1 MRLILVIAL
10 SLMALPSWA
19 NQLKSVRIWP
29 SPDNTRVV
37 LDMSS
42 APNFNY
48 FTLTGPDRLVIDLKG
63 ASNAANLARIENN
76 SELVRKIRQST
87 PLEKGGLRLVMD
99 LSSAIKPVVFPLA
112 PAGPYGHRLVIDLP
126 YEEKRSAAAVQSTP
140 VGGKGKGVVI
150 AIDPGHGGEDPGSI
164 GPRRTYEKRVT
175 LAVSQKLAALIDR
188 EPGMRAVLTRRG
200 DYFVDLNKRSEIAR
214 KAKADLLVSVHA
226 DSFHNATPR
235 GASVWVLSTNRAN
248 REMGSWLEKQ
258 EKQGELLGGVGKVL
272 AESDPNPYL
281 AQTFLDL
288 SMDKSRAEGYDVSR
302 QILRSM
308 GKVARLHKKAPE
320 HASLAVLK
328 APDIPSV
335 LVETGFI
342 SNHAEEKL
350 LATASYQD
358 QLARAIFEGIRNYYR
373 AHPTKG
379 AMLTGKGQ
387 ASRPA
392 ATTRSAPVAQQPVSQ
407 PRQVQLQPVVSNKM
421 PATARDGGATGT
433 GAGVIKPY
441 SAAAQETGAPVS
453 SVGDYDKSRMLRHVV
468 QRGESLSRL
477 AEKHGV
483 SQSTLVEINQLRSR
497 DIQIGQTIYIPQ
509 QGQSRSAAPV
519 RSDDKS
525 QMIRHV
531 VKRGESLSRLAE
543 KHGVSQS
550 TLVEINQLRSRDIQ
564 IGQTIYIPQQGQSR
578 SAAPVRSDDKSQMIR
593 HVVKRGESLSRLAE
607 KHGVS
612 QARLVEINKLKSRD
626 IQVGQVLYIPQN

>member
-1 MRLILVIAL
+1 
-10 SLMALPSWA
+10 MALPSWA

-42 APNFNY
+42 APNYNY

-126 YEEKRSAAAVQSTP
+126 YEEKRSAAAVQATP
-140 VGGKGKGVVI
+140 VGGKGKGKGVVI

-188 EPGMRAVLTRRG
+188 EPGMRAVMTRRG

-214 KAKADLLVSVHA
+214 KAKADLLVSIHA
-226 DSFHNATPR
+226 DSFHNSTPR

-350 LATASYQD
+350 LATTSYQD

-387 ASRPA
+387 VSQPA
-392 ATTRSAPVAQQPVSQ
+392 ATRPAPVARQPVSQ
-407 PRQVQLQPVVSNKM
+407 PRQTQSQPVVTNKM
-421 PATARDGGATGT
+421 PATARDGGAGS
-433 GAGVIKPY
+433 GSGVGVIKPY

-468 QRGESLSRL
+468 
-477 AEKHGV
+477 
-483 SQSTLVEINQLRSR
+483 
-497 DIQIGQTIYIPQ
+497 
-509 QGQSRSAAPV
+509 
-519 RSDDKS
+519 
-525 QMIRHV
+525 
-531 VKRGESLSRLAE
+531 KRGESLSRLAE

-550 TLVEINQLRSRDIQ
+550 TLVESNQLRSRDIQ

-612 QARLVEINKLKSRD
+612 QARLVEINKLKSRN

>member
-1 MRLILVIAL
+1 MRLILVIAF

-87 PLEKGGLRLVMD
+87 PLDKGGLRLVMD

-226 DSFHNATPR
+226 DSFHNSTPR

-308 GKVARLHKKAPE
+308 GKVARLHKRAPE

-407 PRQVQLQPVVSNKM
+407 PRQVQSQPVVSNKM
-421 PATARDGGATGT
+421 PATARDGGAASGS

-525 QMIRHV
+525 QMIR
-531 VKRGESLSRLAE
+531 
-543 KHGVSQS
+543 
-550 TLVEINQLRSRDIQ
+550 
-564 IGQTIYIPQQGQSR
+564 Y
-578 SAAPVRSDDKSQMIR
+578 
-593 HVVKRGESLSRLAE
+593 VVKRGESLSRLAE

>member
-1 MRLILVIAL
+1 
-10 SLMALPSWA
+10 MALPSWA
-19 NQLKSVRIWP
+19 NQLKSVRVWP

-42 APNFNY
+42 APNYNY

-63 ASNAANLARIENN
+63 ANNVANLASIGNN
-76 SELVRKIRQST
+76 SELVRKIRESS
-87 PLEKGGLRLVMD
+87 PLEKGGLRLVLD
-99 LSSAIKPVVFPLA
+99 LSSTIKPVVFPLA

-126 YEEKRSAAAVQSTP
+126 YEEKRSAAAVQATP

-226 DSFHNATPR
+226 DSFHNSTPR

-350 LATASYQD
+350 LATPAYQD
-358 QLARAIFEGIRNYYR
+358 KLARAIFEGIRNYYR

-379 AMLTGKGQ
+379 ALLTGKGQ

-392 ATTRSAPVAQQPVSQ
+392 ATTRPAPVAQQSVSQ
-407 PRQVQLQPVVSNKM
+407 PRQVQSQPVVTNKM
-421 PATARDGGATGT
+421 PATARDGGAATSS

-441 SAAAQETGAPVS
+441 SAAVQETGAPVS
-453 SVGDYDKSRMLRHVV
+453 NVGDYDKSRMLRHVV
-468 QRGESLSRL
+468 KRGESLSRL
-477 AEKHGV
+477 AERHGV

-543 KHGVSQS
+543 K
-550 TLVEINQLRSRDIQ
+550 N
-564 IGQTIYIPQQGQSR
+564 
-578 SAAPVRSDDKSQMIR
+578 
-593 HVVKRGESLSRLAE
+593 
-607 KHGVS
+607 GVS

>member
-1 MRLILVIAL
+1 
-10 SLMALPSWA
+10 MALPSWA

-42 APNFNY
+42 APNYNY

-126 YEEKRSAAAVQSTP
+126 YEEKRSAAAVQATP

-214 KAKADLLVSVHA
+214 KAKADLLVSIHA
-226 DSFHNATPR
+226 DSFHNSTPR

-387 ASRPA
+387 VSQPV
-392 ATTRSAPVAQQPVSQ
+392 ATTRPAPVARQPVSQ
-407 PRQVQLQPVVSNKM
+407 PRQTQSQPVVTNKM
-421 PATARDGGATGT
+421 PATARDSGT
-433 GAGVIKPY
+433 VSGSGAGVIKPY
-441 SAAAQETGAPVS
+441 SAATQESGAPVS
-453 SVGDYDKSRMLRHVV
+453 SVGDYDKSRML
-468 QRGESLSRL
+468 
-477 AEKHGV
+477 
-483 SQSTLVEINQLRSR
+483 
-497 DIQIGQTIYIPQ
+497 
-509 QGQSRSAAPV
+509 
-519 RSDDKS
+519 
-525 QMIRHV
+525 RHV

-578 SAAPVRSDDKSQMIR
+578 AAAPVRSDDKSQMIR

-612 QARLVEINKLKSRD
+612 QARLVEINKLKSRN

>member
-1 MRLILVIAL
+1 MILVFVL
-10 SLMALPSWA
+10 SLMALPTWA
-19 NQLKSVRIWP
+19 NQLKSVRVWP

-48 FTLTGPDRLVIDLKG
+48 FTLTGPNRLVIDLKG
-63 ASNAANLARIENN
+63 ASNATNLARIENK
-76 SELVRKIRQST
+76 SELVRKIREST
-87 PLEKGGLRLVMD
+87 PLEKGGLRLVLD
-99 LSSAIKPVVFPLA
+99 LGSAIKPVVFPLA

-126 YEEKRSAAAVQSTP
+126 YEEKGSAAAQPAP
-140 VGGKGKGVVI
+140 VGGHGKAIVI

-175 LAVSQKLAALIDR
+175 LAVSQKLATLIDR

-226 DSFHNATPR
+226 DSFHNSTPR

-308 GKVARLHKKAPE
+308 GRVARLHKKAPE

-373 AHPTKG
+373 SHPTKG
-379 AMLTGKGQ
+379 PMMTGKGQ
-387 ASRPA
+387 QLAS
-392 ATTRSAPVAQQPVSQ
+392 VSQ
-407 PRQVQLQPVVSNKM
+407 PAAKKAAVAPAPRQQVANRM
-421 PATARDGGATGT
+421 PATVPSRSSDGGAPVSSVGSAS

-441 SAAAQETGAPVS
+441 KVAAKEPSMPVAS
-453 SVGDYDKSRMLRHVV
+453 S
-468 QRGESLSRL
+468 QR
-477 AEKHGV
+477 
-483 SQSTLVEINQLRSR
+483 
-497 DIQIGQTIYIPQ
+497 
-509 QGQSRSAAPV
+509 
-519 RSDDKS
+519 DDKS

-531 VKRGESLSRLAE
+531 VTRG
-543 KHGVSQS
+543 Q
-550 TLVEINQLRSRDIQ
+550 
-564 IGQTIYIPQQGQSR
+564 
-578 SAAPVRSDDKSQMIR
+578 
-593 HVVKRGESLSRLAE
+593 SLSRLAE

-626 IQVGQVLYIPQN
+626 IQIGQVLYIPQN

>member
-19 NQLKSVRIWP
+19 NQLKSVRVWP

-48 FTLTGPDRLVIDLKG
+48 FTLSGPSRLVIDLKG

-76 SELVRKIRQST
+76 SELVRKIREST
-87 PLEKGGLRLVMD
+87 PLEKGSMRLVLD
-99 LSSAIKPVVFPLA
+99 LSSSIKPVVFPLA

-126 YEEKRSAAAVQSTP
+126 YEEKGGATAQPAP
-140 VGGKGKGVVI
+140 VGGQGKAIVI

-175 LAVSQKLAALIDR
+175 LAVSQKLATLIER
-188 EPGMRAVLTRRG
+188 EPGMRAVMTRRG

-226 DSFHNATPR
+226 DSFHNSTPR

-288 SMDKSRAEGYDVSR
+288 SMDKSRAEGYEVSR

-308 GKVARLHKKAPE
+308 GRVARLHKKAPE

-358 QLARAIFEGIRNYYR
+358 QLARAIFEGIRSYYR
-373 AHPTKG
+373 SHPTKG
-379 AMLTGKGQ
+379 PMMTGKGQ
-387 ASRPA
+387 QVASTSQPA
-392 ATTRSAPVAQQPVSQ
+392 AKKAVVAPA
-407 PRQVQLQPVVSNKM
+407 PRQQVINRM
-421 PATARDGGATGT
+421 PATVPSRSSDGGAPVSSVGSAS

-441 SAAAQETGAPVS
+441 KVAAKEPSVPVAS
-453 SVGDYDKSRMLRHVV
+453 SQRDDKSR
-468 QRGESLSRL
+468 
-477 AEKHGV
+477 
-483 SQSTLVEINQLRSR
+483 
-497 DIQIGQTIYIPQ
+497 
-509 QGQSRSAAPV
+509 
-519 RSDDKS
+519 
-525 QMIRHV
+525 MIRHV
-531 VKRGESLSRLAE
+531 VTRG
-543 KHGVSQS
+543 Q
-550 TLVEINQLRSRDIQ
+550 
-564 IGQTIYIPQQGQSR
+564 
-578 SAAPVRSDDKSQMIR
+578 
-593 HVVKRGESLSRLAE
+593 SLSRLAE

-626 IQVGQVLYIPQN
+626 IQIGQVLYIPQQ

>member
-1 MRLILVIAL
+1 
-10 SLMALPSWA
+10 MALPSWA

-226 DSFHNATPR
+226 DSFHNSTPR

-407 PRQVQLQPVVSNKM
+407 PRQVQSQPVVSNKM
-421 PATARDGGATGT
+421 PATARDGGAATGS

-453 SVGDYDKSRMLRHVV
+453 SVGDYDKSQMLRHVV
-468 QRGESLSRL
+468 Q
-477 AEKHGV
+477 
-483 SQSTLVEINQLRSR
+483 
-497 DIQIGQTIYIPQ
+497 
-509 QGQSRSAAPV
+509 
-519 RSDDKS
+519 
-525 QMIRHV
+525 
-531 VKRGESLSRLAE
+531 RGESLSRLAE

>member
-1 MRLILVIAL
+1 
-10 SLMALPSWA
+10 MALPSWA

-42 APNFNY
+42 APNYNY

-214 KAKADLLVSVHA
+214 KAKADLLVSIHA
-226 DSFHNATPR
+226 DSFHNSTPR

-387 ASRPA
+387 VSQPV
-392 ATTRSAPVAQQPVSQ
+392 ATTRPAPVARQPVSQ
-407 PRQVQLQPVVSNKM
+407 PRQTQSQPVVTNKM
-421 PATARDGGATGT
+421 PATARDGGAGS
-433 GAGVIKPY
+433 GSGVGVIKPY
-441 SAAAQETGAPVS
+441 SAAAQESGAPVS
-453 SVGDYDKSRMLRHVV
+453 SVGDYDKSRMLH
-468 QRGESLSRL
+468 
-477 AEKHGV
+477 
-483 SQSTLVEINQLRSR
+483 
-497 DIQIGQTIYIPQ
+497 
-509 QGQSRSAAPV
+509 
-519 RSDDKS
+519 
-525 QMIRHV
+525 HV

-612 QARLVEINKLKSRD
+612 QARLVEINKLKSRN

>member
-1 MRLILVIAL
+1 
-10 SLMALPSWA
+10 MALPSWA
-19 NQLKSVRIWP
+19 NQLKSVRVWP

-42 APNFNY
+42 APNYNY

-63 ASNAANLARIENN
+63 ANNVANLARIGNN
-76 SELVRKIRQST
+76 SELVRKIRESS
-87 PLEKGGLRLVMD
+87 PLEKGGLRLVLD
-99 LSSAIKPVVFPLA
+99 LSSTIKPVVFPLA

-126 YEEKRSAAAVQSTP
+126 YEEKRSAAAVQATP

-226 DSFHNATPR
+226 DSFHNSTPR

-350 LATASYQD
+350 LATPAYQD
-358 QLARAIFEGIRNYYR
+358 KLARAIFEGIRNYYR

-379 AMLTGKGQ
+379 ALLSGKGQ

-392 ATTRSAPVAQQPVSQ
+392 ATTRPAPVAQQSVSQ
-407 PRQVQLQPVVSNKM
+407 PRQVQSQPVVTNKM
-421 PATARDGGATGT
+421 PATARDGGAATSS

-453 SVGDYDKSRMLRHVV
+453 NVGDYDKSRMLRHVV
-468 QRGESLSRL
+468 KRGESLSRL
-477 AEKHGV
+477 AERHGV

-543 KHGVSQS
+543 K
-550 TLVEINQLRSRDIQ
+550 N
-564 IGQTIYIPQQGQSR
+564 
-578 SAAPVRSDDKSQMIR
+578 
-593 HVVKRGESLSRLAE
+593 
-607 KHGVS
+607 GVS

>member
-1 MRLILVIAL
+1 
-10 SLMALPSWA
+10 MALPSWA

-87 PLEKGGLRLVMD
+87 PQEKGGLRLVMD

-140 VGGKGKGVVI
+140 VGGQGKGVVI

-164 GPRRTYEKRVT
+164 GPRGTYEKRVT

-188 EPGMRAVLTRRG
+188 EQGMRAIMTRRG

-214 KAKADLLVSVHA
+214 KAKADLLVSIHA
-226 DSFHNATPR
+226 DSFHNSTPR
-235 GASVWVLSTNRAN
+235 GASVWVLSTKRAN
-248 REMGSWLEKQ
+248 REMGGWLEKQ

-308 GKVARLHKKAPE
+308 GKVARLHKNAPE

-387 ASRPA
+387 ANRPA
-392 ATTRSAPVAQQPVSQ
+392 ATSRPATVASQPVSQ
-407 PRQVQLQPVVSNKM
+407 PRQASSQPVVTNRM
-421 PATARDGGATGT
+421 PATARDSGATGS

-441 SAAAQETGAPVS
+441 SAATQGAPVS
-453 SVGDYDKSRMLRHVV
+453 SVGDYDKSRML
-468 QRGESLSRL
+468 
-477 AEKHGV
+477 
-483 SQSTLVEINQLRSR
+483 
-497 DIQIGQTIYIPQ
+497 
-509 QGQSRSAAPV
+509 
-519 RSDDKS
+519 
-525 QMIRHV
+525 RHV

-543 KHGVSQS
+543 KHGVSQA
-550 TLVEINQLRSRDIQ
+550 TLIEINQLRSRDIQ
-564 IGQTIYIPQQGQSR
+564 IGQAIYIPQQGQSR
-578 SAAPVRSDDKSQMIR
+578 SVAPASNDKSQMIR

-626 IQVGQVLYIPQN
+626 IQIGQVLYIPQN

>member
-1 MRLILVIAL
+1 
-10 SLMALPSWA
+10 
-19 NQLKSVRIWP
+19 
-29 SPDNTRVV
+29 VV

-48 FTLTGPDRLVIDLKG
+48 FTLSGPDRLVIDLKG
-63 ASNAANLARIENN
+63 ASNATNLARVENN
-76 SELVRKIRQST
+76 SELVRKVRESS
-87 PLEKGGLRLVMD
+87 PLEKGGLRLVLD

-126 YEEKRSAAAVQSTP
+126 YEEKRSTAVVPPPP
-140 VGGKGKGVVI
+140 VGAKGRGIVI

-164 GPRRTYEKRVT
+164 GPKRTYEKRVT

-214 KAKADLLVSVHA
+214 KAKSDLLVSIHA
-226 DSFHNATPR
+226 DSFHNSTPR

-248 REMGSWLEKQ
+248 REMGRWLEAQ

-302 QILRSM
+302 QILRSL
-308 GKVARLHKKAPE
+308 GKVAKLHKKAPE

-350 LATASYQD
+350 LATSSYQD
-358 QLARAIFEGIRNYYR
+358 KLARAIFEGIRNYYR

-379 AMLTGKGQ
+379 AILTGKGQ
-387 ASRPA
+387 ASKPA
-392 ATTRSAPVAQQPVSQ
+392 AVTRPAPVAQQPVSK
-407 PRQVQLQPVVSNKM
+407 PKPVQSQPVVTNKM
-421 PATARDGGATGT
+421 PATVRDSGSGNGS

-441 SAAAQETGAPVS
+441 SAAAQESGAPVS
-453 SVGDYDKSRMLRHVV
+453 NVGDYDKSRMLRHVV
-468 QRGESLSRL
+468 KRGESLSRL

-497 DIQIGQTIYIPQ
+497 NIQIGQTIYIPQ

-543 KHGVSQS
+543 K
-550 TLVEINQLRSRDIQ
+550 N
-564 IGQTIYIPQQGQSR
+564 
-578 SAAPVRSDDKSQMIR
+578 
-593 HVVKRGESLSRLAE
+593 
-607 KHGVS
+607 GVS

>member
-1 MRLILVIAL
+1 
-10 SLMALPSWA
+10 MALPSWA
-19 NQLKSVRIWP
+19 NQLKSVRVWP

-42 APNFNY
+42 APNYNY

-63 ASNAANLARIENN
+63 ANNVANLARIGNN
-76 SELVRKIRQST
+76 SELVRKIRESS
-87 PLEKGGLRLVMD
+87 PLEKGGLRLVLD
-99 LSSAIKPVVFPLA
+99 LSSTIKPVVFPLA

-126 YEEKRSAAAVQSTP
+126 YEEKRSAAAVQATP

-226 DSFHNATPR
+226 DSFHNSTPR

-350 LATASYQD
+350 LATPAYQD
-358 QLARAIFEGIRNYYR
+358 KLARAIFEGIRNYYR

-379 AMLTGKGQ
+379 ALLSGKGQ

-392 ATTRSAPVAQQPVSQ
+392 ATTRPAPVAQQSVSQ
-407 PRQVQLQPVVSNKM
+407 PRQVQSQPVVTNKM
-421 PATARDGGATGT
+421 PATARDGGAATSS

-453 SVGDYDKSRMLRHVV
+453 NVGDYDKSRMLRHVV
-468 QRGESLSRL
+468 KRGESLSRL
-477 AEKHGV
+477 AERHGV

-519 RSDDKS
+519 RIDDKS

-543 KHGVSQS
+543 K
-550 TLVEINQLRSRDIQ
+550 N
-564 IGQTIYIPQQGQSR
+564 
-578 SAAPVRSDDKSQMIR
+578 
-593 HVVKRGESLSRLAE
+593 
-607 KHGVS
+607 GVS

>member
-1 MRLILVIAL
+1 
-10 SLMALPSWA
+10 MALPSWA

-188 EPGMRAVLTRRG
+188 EPGMRAVMTRRG

-226 DSFHNATPR
+226 DSFHNSTPR

-387 ASRPA
+387 VSQPV
-392 ATTRSAPVAQQPVSQ
+392 ATTRPAPVARQPVSQ
-407 PRQVQLQPVVSNKM
+407 PRQTQSQPVVTNKM
-421 PATARDGGATGT
+421 PATARDSGT
-433 GAGVIKPY
+433 ASGSGAGVIKPY
-441 SAAAQETGAPVS
+441 SAATQESGAPVS

-468 QRGESLSRL
+468 KQGESLSRL

-509 QGQSRSAAPV
+509 QGQSRA
-519 RSDDKS
+519 
-525 QMIRHV
+525 
-531 VKRGESLSRLAE
+531 
-543 KHGVSQS
+543 
-550 TLVEINQLRSRDIQ
+550 
-564 IGQTIYIPQQGQSR
+564 
-578 SAAPVRSDDKSQMIR
+578 AAPVRSDDKSQMIR

-612 QARLVEINKLKSRD
+612 QARLVEINKLKSRN

>member
-1 MRLILVIAL
+1 M
-10 SLMALPSWA
+10 
-19 NQLKSVRIWP
+19 
-29 SPDNTRVV
+29 V

-42 APNFNY
+42 APNYNY

-126 YEEKRSAAAVQSTP
+126 YEEKRSAAAVQATP

-188 EPGMRAVLTRRG
+188 EPGMRAVMTRRG

-226 DSFHNATPR
+226 DSFHNSTPR

-387 ASRPA
+387 VSQPV
-392 ATTRSAPVAQQPVSQ
+392 ATTRPAPVARQPVSQ
-407 PRQVQLQPVVSNKM
+407 PRQTQSQPVVTNKM
-421 PATARDGGATGT
+421 PATARDGGAGSGS

-441 SAAAQETGAPVS
+441 SAAAQESGAPVS
-453 SVGDYDKSRMLRHVV
+453 SVGDYDKSRML
-468 QRGESLSRL
+468 
-477 AEKHGV
+477 
-483 SQSTLVEINQLRSR
+483 
-497 DIQIGQTIYIPQ
+497 
-509 QGQSRSAAPV
+509 
-519 RSDDKS
+519 
-525 QMIRHV
+525 RHV

-578 SAAPVRSDDKSQMIR
+578 AAAPVRSDDKSQMIR

-612 QARLVEINKLKSRD
+612 QARLVEINKLKSRN

>member
-1 MRLILVIAL
+1 
-10 SLMALPSWA
+10 MALPSWA

-42 APNFNY
+42 APNYNY

-226 DSFHNATPR
+226 DSFHNSTPR

-387 ASRPA
+387 VSQPV
-392 ATTRSAPVAQQPVSQ
+392 ATTRPAPVARHPVSQ
-407 PRQVQLQPVVSNKM
+407 PRQTQSQPVVTNKM
-421 PATARDGGATGT
+421 PATARDGGAGSGS

-441 SAAAQETGAPVS
+441 SAAAQESGAPVS
-453 SVGDYDKSRMLRHVV
+453 SVGDYDKSRML
-468 QRGESLSRL
+468 
-477 AEKHGV
+477 
-483 SQSTLVEINQLRSR
+483 
-497 DIQIGQTIYIPQ
+497 
-509 QGQSRSAAPV
+509 
-519 RSDDKS
+519 
-525 QMIRHV
+525 RHV

-578 SAAPVRSDDKSQMIR
+578 ATAPVRSDDKSQMIR

-612 QARLVEINKLKSRD
+612 QAWLVEINKLKSRN

>member
-1 MRLILVIAL
+1 VRLILVIAL

-19 NQLKSVRIWP
+19 NQLKSVRVWP

-48 FTLTGPDRLVIDLKG
+48 FTLSGPSRLVIDLKG
-63 ASNAANLARIENN
+63 ASNAANLARIENK
-76 SELVRKIRQST
+76 SELVRKIREST
-87 PLEKGGLRLVMD
+87 PLEKGSMRLVLD
-99 LSSAIKPVVFPLA
+99 LSSSIKPVVFPLA

-126 YEEKRSAAAVQSTP
+126 YEEKGGATAQPAP
-140 VGGKGKGVVI
+140 VGGQGKAIVI

-188 EPGMRAVLTRRG
+188 EPGMRAVMTRRG

-226 DSFHNATPR
+226 DSFHNSTPR

-308 GKVARLHKKAPE
+308 GRVARLHKKAPE

-373 AHPTKG
+373 SHPTKG
-379 AMLTGKGQ
+379 PMMTGKGQ
-387 ASRPA
+387 QLAS
-392 ATTRSAPVAQQPVSQ
+392 VSQ
-407 PRQVQLQPVVSNKM
+407 PAAKKAAVAPAPRQQVANRM
-421 PATARDGGATGT
+421 PATVPSRSSDGGAPVSSVGSAS

-441 SAAAQETGAPVS
+441 KVAAKEPSVPVAS
-453 SVGDYDKSRMLRHVV
+453 S
-468 QRGESLSRL
+468 QR
-477 AEKHGV
+477 
-483 SQSTLVEINQLRSR
+483 
-497 DIQIGQTIYIPQ
+497 
-509 QGQSRSAAPV
+509 
-519 RSDDKS
+519 DDKS

-531 VKRGESLSRLAE
+531 VTRG
-543 KHGVSQS
+543 Q
-550 TLVEINQLRSRDIQ
+550 
-564 IGQTIYIPQQGQSR
+564 
-578 SAAPVRSDDKSQMIR
+578 
-593 HVVKRGESLSRLAE
+593 SLSRLAE

-626 IQVGQVLYIPQN
+626 IQIGQVLYIPQN

>member
-1 MRLILVIAL
+1 
-10 SLMALPSWA
+10 MALPSWA

-188 EPGMRAVLTRRG
+188 EPGMRAVMTRRG

-226 DSFHNATPR
+226 DSFHNSTPR

-387 ASRPA
+387 VSQPV
-392 ATTRSAPVAQQPVSQ
+392 ATTRPAPVARQPVSQ
-407 PRQVQLQPVVSNKM
+407 PRQTQSQPVVTNKM
-421 PATARDGGATGT
+421 PATARDSGT
-433 GAGVIKPY
+433 ASGSGAGVIKPY
-441 SAAAQETGAPVS
+441 SAATQESGAPVS
-453 SVGDYDKSRMLRHVV
+453 SVGDYDKSRML
-468 QRGESLSRL
+468 
-477 AEKHGV
+477 
-483 SQSTLVEINQLRSR
+483 
-497 DIQIGQTIYIPQ
+497 
-509 QGQSRSAAPV
+509 
-519 RSDDKS
+519 
-525 QMIRHV
+525 RHV

-578 SAAPVRSDDKSQMIR
+578 AAAPVRSDDKSQMIR

-612 QARLVEINKLKSRD
+612 QARLVEINKLKSRN

>member
-1 MRLILVIAL
+1 

-19 NQLKSVRIWP
+19 NQLKSVRVWP

-42 APNFNY
+42 APNYNY

-63 ASNAANLARIENN
+63 ANNVANLASIGNN
-76 SELVRKIRQST
+76 SELVRKIRESS
-87 PLEKGGLRLVMD
+87 PLEKGGLRLVLD
-99 LSSAIKPVVFPLA
+99 LSSTIKPVVFPLA

-126 YEEKRSAAAVQSTP
+126 YEEKRSAAAVQATP

-226 DSFHNATPR
+226 DSFHNSTPR

-350 LATASYQD
+350 LATPAYQD
-358 QLARAIFEGIRNYYR
+358 KLARAIFEGIRNYYR

-392 ATTRSAPVAQQPVSQ
+392 ATTRPAPVAQQSVSQ
-407 PRQVQLQPVVSNKM
+407 PRQVQSQPVVTNKM
-421 PATARDGGATGT
+421 PATARDGGAATSS

-453 SVGDYDKSRMLRHVV
+453 NVGDYDKSRMLRHVV
-468 QRGESLSRL
+468 KRGESLSRL
-477 AEKHGV
+477 AERHGV

-497 DIQIGQTIYIPQ
+497 DIQIGQTIYIPL

-543 KHGVSQS
+543 K
-550 TLVEINQLRSRDIQ
+550 N
-564 IGQTIYIPQQGQSR
+564 
-578 SAAPVRSDDKSQMIR
+578 
-593 HVVKRGESLSRLAE
+593 
-607 KHGVS
+607 GVS

>member
-1 MRLILVIAL
+1 
-10 SLMALPSWA
+10 MALPSWA

-48 FTLTGPDRLVIDLKG
+48 FTLSGPDRLVIDLKG
-63 ASNAANLARIENN
+63 ASNAANLARVENN

-140 VGGKGKGVVI
+140 VGGKGRGVVI

-175 LAVSQKLAALIDR
+175 MAVSQKLAALIDR

-226 DSFHNATPR
+226 DSFHNSTPR

-392 ATTRSAPVAQQPVSQ
+392 ATTRPAPVAQQPVSQ
-407 PRQVQLQPVVSNKM
+407 PRQVQSQPVVTNKM
-421 PATARDGGATGT
+421 PATARDGGAATGS

-441 SAAAQETGAPVS
+441 SAAAQESGAPVS
-453 SVGDYDKSRMLRHVV
+453 NVGDYDKSRMIRHVV

-509 QGQSRSAAPV
+509 QGPSRSAAPV

-525 QMIRHV
+525 QMIR
-531 VKRGESLSRLAE
+531 
-543 KHGVSQS
+543 
-550 TLVEINQLRSRDIQ
+550 
-564 IGQTIYIPQQGQSR
+564 Y
-578 SAAPVRSDDKSQMIR
+578 
-593 HVVKRGESLSRLAE
+593 VVKRGESLSRLAE

>member
-1 MRLILVIAL
+1 
-10 SLMALPSWA
+10 MALPSWA

-42 APNFNY
+42 APNYNY

-188 EPGMRAVLTRRG
+188 EPGMRAVMTRRG

-214 KAKADLLVSVHA
+214 KAKADLLVSIHA
-226 DSFHNATPR
+226 DSFHNSTPR

-387 ASRPA
+387 VSQPVATRP
-392 ATTRSAPVAQQPVSQ
+392 APVARQPVSQ
-407 PRQVQLQPVVSNKM
+407 PRQAQSQPVVTNKM
-421 PATARDGGATGT
+421 PATVRDGGAGS
-433 GAGVIKPY
+433 GSGVGVIKPY
-441 SAAAQETGAPVS
+441 SAAAQESGAPVS
-453 SVGDYDKSRMLRHVV
+453 SVGDYDKSRML
-468 QRGESLSRL
+468 
-477 AEKHGV
+477 
-483 SQSTLVEINQLRSR
+483 
-497 DIQIGQTIYIPQ
+497 
-509 QGQSRSAAPV
+509 
-519 RSDDKS
+519 
-525 QMIRHV
+525 RHV

-564 IGQTIYIPQQGQSR
+564 IGQTIYIPLQGQSR

-612 QARLVEINKLKSRD
+612 QARLVEINKLKSRN

>member
-19 NQLKSVRIWP
+19 NQLKSVRVWP

-42 APNFNY
+42 APNYNY

-63 ASNAANLARIENN
+63 ANNVANLARIGNN
-76 SELVRKIRQST
+76 SELVRKIRESS
-87 PLEKGGLRLVMD
+87 PLEKGGLRLVLD
-99 LSSAIKPVVFPLA
+99 LSSTIKPVVFPLA

-126 YEEKRSAAAVQSTP
+126 YEEKRSAAAVQATP

-226 DSFHNATPR
+226 DSFHNSTPR

-350 LATASYQD
+350 LATPAYQD
-358 QLARAIFEGIRNYYR
+358 KLARAIFEGIRNYYR

-379 AMLTGKGQ
+379 ALLSGKRQ

-392 ATTRSAPVAQQPVSQ
+392 ATTRPAPVAQQSVSQ
-407 PRQVQLQPVVSNKM
+407 PRQVQSQPVVTNKM
-421 PATARDGGATGT
+421 PATARDGGAATSS

-453 SVGDYDKSRMLRHVV
+453 NVGDYDKSRMLRHVV
-468 QRGESLSRL
+468 KRGESLSRL
-477 AEKHGV
+477 AERHGV

-543 KHGVSQS
+543 K
-550 TLVEINQLRSRDIQ
+550 N
-564 IGQTIYIPQQGQSR
+564 
-578 SAAPVRSDDKSQMIR
+578 
-593 HVVKRGESLSRLAE
+593 
-607 KHGVS
+607 GVS

>member
-1 MRLILVIAL
+1 
-10 SLMALPSWA
+10 MALPSWA

-42 APNFNY
+42 APNYNY

-188 EPGMRAVLTRRG
+188 EPGMRAVMTRRG

-214 KAKADLLVSVHA
+214 KAKADLLVSIHA
-226 DSFHNATPR
+226 DSFHNSTPR

-387 ASRPA
+387 VSQPVT
-392 ATTRSAPVAQQPVSQ
+392 TTRPAPVARQPVSQ
-407 PRQVQLQPVVSNKM
+407 PRQTQSQPVVTNKM
-421 PATARDGGATGT
+421 PATARDGGAGSGS

-441 SAAAQETGAPVS
+441 SAAAQESGAPVS

-468 QRGESLSRL
+468 KRGESLSRL
-477 AEKHGV
+477 ADKHGV

-509 QGQSRSAAPV
+509 QGQSRA
-519 RSDDKS
+519 
-525 QMIRHV
+525 
-531 VKRGESLSRLAE
+531 
-543 KHGVSQS
+543 
-550 TLVEINQLRSRDIQ
+550 
-564 IGQTIYIPQQGQSR
+564 
-578 SAAPVRSDDKSQMIR
+578 AAPVRSDDKSQMIR

-612 QARLVEINKLKSRD
+612 QARLVEINKLKSRN

>member
-42 APNFNY
+42 APNYNY

-226 DSFHNATPR
+226 DSFHNSTPR

-302 QILRSM
+302 QILRSL

-350 LATASYQD
+350 LATSSYQD

-392 ATTRSAPVAQQPVSQ
+392 ATTRSAPVASQPVSQ
-407 PRQVQLQPVVSNKM
+407 PKPVQSQPVVTNKM
-421 PATARDGGATGT
+421 PATVRDGAAATGS

-441 SAAAQETGAPVS
+441 SEAAQDSGAPVS
-453 SVGDYDKSRMLRHVV
+453 NVGDYDKSRML
-468 QRGESLSRL
+468 
-477 AEKHGV
+477 
-483 SQSTLVEINQLRSR
+483 
-497 DIQIGQTIYIPQ
+497 
-509 QGQSRSAAPV
+509 
-519 RSDDKS
+519 
-525 QMIRHV
+525 RHV

-578 SAAPVRSDDKSQMIR
+578 AAAPVRSDDKSQMIR

-612 QARLVEINKLKSRD
+612 QARLVEINKLKSRN

>member
-19 NQLKSVRIWP
+19 NQLKSVRVWP

-42 APNFNY
+42 APNYNY

-63 ASNAANLARIENN
+63 ANNVANLARIGNN
-76 SELVRKIRQST
+76 SELVRKIRESS
-87 PLEKGGLRLVMD
+87 PLEKGGLRLVLD
-99 LSSAIKPVVFPLA
+99 LSSTIKPVVFPLA

-126 YEEKRSAAAVQSTP
+126 YEEKRSAAAVQATP

-226 DSFHNATPR
+226 DSFHNSTPR

-350 LATASYQD
+350 LATPAYQD
-358 QLARAIFEGIRNYYR
+358 KLARAIFEGIRNYYR

-392 ATTRSAPVAQQPVSQ
+392 ATTRPAPVAQQSVSQ
-407 PRQVQLQPVVSNKM
+407 PRQVQSQPVVTNKM
-421 PATARDGGATGT
+421 PATARDGGAATSS

-453 SVGDYDKSRMLRHVV
+453 NVGDYDKSRMLRHVV
-468 QRGESLSRL
+468 KRGESLSRL
-477 AEKHGV
+477 AERHGV

-543 KHGVSQS
+543 K
-550 TLVEINQLRSRDIQ
+550 N
-564 IGQTIYIPQQGQSR
+564 
-578 SAAPVRSDDKSQMIR
+578 
-593 HVVKRGESLSRLAE
+593 
-607 KHGVS
+607 GVS

>member
-126 YEEKRSAAAVQSTP
+126 YEEKRSAAAVQATP

-188 EPGMRAVLTRRG
+188 EPGMRAVMTRRG

-226 DSFHNATPR
+226 DSFHNSTPR

-387 ASRPA
+387 VSQPV
-392 ATTRSAPVAQQPVSQ
+392 ATTRPAPVARQPVSQ
-407 PRQVQLQPVVSNKM
+407 PRQTQSQPVVTNKM
-421 PATARDGGATGT
+421 PATARDGGAGSGS

-441 SAAAQETGAPVS
+441 SAAAQESGAPVS
-453 SVGDYDKSRMLRHVV
+453 SVGDYDKSRML
-468 QRGESLSRL
+468 
-477 AEKHGV
+477 
-483 SQSTLVEINQLRSR
+483 
-497 DIQIGQTIYIPQ
+497 
-509 QGQSRSAAPV
+509 
-519 RSDDKS
+519 
-525 QMIRHV
+525 RHV

-578 SAAPVRSDDKSQMIR
+578 AAAPVRSDDKSQMIR

-612 QARLVEINKLKSRD
+612 QARLVEINKLKSRN

>member
-226 DSFHNATPR
+226 DSFHNSTPR

-407 PRQVQLQPVVSNKM
+407 PRQVQSQPVVSNKM
-421 PATARDGGATGT
+421 PATARDGGGATGT

-543 KHGVSQS
+543 KHGVSQ
-550 TLVEINQLRSRDIQ
+550 
-564 IGQTIYIPQQGQSR
+564 
-578 SAAPVRSDDKSQMIR
+578 
-593 HVVKRGESLSRLAE
+593 
-607 KHGVS
+607 
-612 QARLVEINKLKSRD
+612 ARLVEINKLKSRD

>member
-1 MRLILVIAL
+1 MRLILVVML
-10 SLMALPSWA
+10 SLLALPSYA
-19 NQLKSVRIWP
+19 NQLKSVRVWP

-48 FTLTGPDRLVIDLKG
+48 FTLSGPSRLVIDLKG
-63 ASNAANLARIENN
+63 ASNATNLARIENK
-76 SELVRKIRQST
+76 SELVRKIREST
-87 PLEKGGLRLVMD
+87 PVDKGSLRLVLD
-99 LSSAIKPVVFPLA
+99 LGSAIKPVVFPLA

-126 YEEKRSAAAVQSTP
+126 YEEKGAAAAAQSSP
-140 VGGKGKGVVI
+140 VGGHGKPIVI

-175 LAVSQKLAALIDR
+175 LSVSQKLAALIDR
-188 EPGMRAVLTRRG
+188 EPGMRSVMTRRG

-226 DSFHNATPR
+226 DSFHNSTPR

-288 SMDKSRAEGYDVSR
+288 SMDKSRAEGYEVSR

-358 QLARAIFEGIRNYYR
+358 QLARAIFEGIRTYYR
-373 AHPTKG
+373 SHPTKG
-379 AMLTGKGQ
+379 PMLTGKGQ
-387 ASRPA
+387 KAV
-392 ATTRSAPVAQQPVSQ
+392 VASQ
-407 PRQVQLQPVVSNKM
+407 PAQKQAVAAPQQQVVNRM
-421 PATARDGGATGT
+421 PATSRSSDGGAPVSSVGSAS

-441 SAAAQETGAPVS
+441 KVAAQEP
-453 SVGDYDKSRMLRHVV
+453 
-468 QRGESLSRL
+468 
-477 AEKHGV
+477 
-483 SQSTLVEINQLRSR
+483 
-497 DIQIGQTIYIPQ
+497 
-509 QGQSRSAAPV
+509 SRSASSAQ
-519 RSDDKS
+519 SNDKS

-531 VKRGESLSRLAE
+531 VTRG
-543 KHGVSQS
+543 Q
-550 TLVEINQLRSRDIQ
+550 
-564 IGQTIYIPQQGQSR
+564 
-578 SAAPVRSDDKSQMIR
+578 
-593 HVVKRGESLSRLAE
+593 SLSRLAE

-626 IQVGQVLYIPQN
+626 IQIGQVLYIPKS

>member
-1 MRLILVIAL
+1 
-10 SLMALPSWA
+10 
-19 NQLKSVRIWP
+19 
-29 SPDNTRVV
+29 
-37 LDMSS
+37 MSS
-42 APNFNY
+42 APNYNY

-126 YEEKRSAAAVQSTP
+126 YEEKRSAAAVQATP

-188 EPGMRAVLTRRG
+188 EPGMRAVMTRRG

-214 KAKADLLVSVHA
+214 KAKADLLVSIHA
-226 DSFHNATPR
+226 DSFHNSTPR

-387 ASRPA
+387 VSQPA
-392 ATTRSAPVAQQPVSQ
+392 ATRPAPVARQPVSQ
-407 PRQVQLQPVVSNKM
+407 PRHAQSQPVVTNKM
-421 PATARDGGATGT
+421 PATARDGGAATGS

-441 SAAAQETGAPVS
+441 SAAAQESGAPVS
-453 SVGDYDKSRMLRHVV
+453 SVGDYDKSRML
-468 QRGESLSRL
+468 
-477 AEKHGV
+477 
-483 SQSTLVEINQLRSR
+483 
-497 DIQIGQTIYIPQ
+497 
-509 QGQSRSAAPV
+509 
-519 RSDDKS
+519 
-525 QMIRHV
+525 RHV

-578 SAAPVRSDDKSQMIR
+578 SAAPVRNDDKSQMLR

-612 QARLVEINKLKSRD
+612 QARLVEINKLKSRN

>member
-1 MRLILVIAL
+1 
-10 SLMALPSWA
+10 MALPSWA

-42 APNFNY
+42 APNYNY
-48 FTLTGPDRLVIDLKG
+48 FTLAGPDRLVIDLKG
-63 ASNAANLARIENN
+63 ASNATNLARVENN
-76 SELVRKIRQST
+76 SELVRKIREST
-87 PLEKGGLRLVMD
+87 PLEKGGLRLVLD

-140 VGGKGKGVVI
+140 VGGKGRGVVI

-226 DSFHNATPR
+226 DSFHNSTPR

-302 QILRSM
+302 QILRSL

-350 LATASYQD
+350 LATSSYQD

-379 AMLTGKGQ
+379 AMLTGKGL

-392 ATTRSAPVAQQPVSQ
+392 ATTRSAPVASQPVSQ
-407 PRQVQLQPVVSNKM
+407 PKPVQSQPVVTNKM
-421 PATARDGGATGT
+421 PATVRDGAAATGS

-441 SAAAQETGAPVS
+441 SEAAQDSGAPVS
-453 SVGDYDKSRMLRHVV
+453 NVGDYDKSRML
-468 QRGESLSRL
+468 
-477 AEKHGV
+477 
-483 SQSTLVEINQLRSR
+483 
-497 DIQIGQTIYIPQ
+497 
-509 QGQSRSAAPV
+509 
-519 RSDDKS
+519 
-525 QMIRHV
+525 RHV

-578 SAAPVRSDDKSQMIR
+578 AAAPVRSDDKSQMIR

-612 QARLVEINKLKSRD
+612 QARLVEINKLKSRN

>member
-1 MRLILVIAL
+1 
-10 SLMALPSWA
+10 MALPSWA

-214 KAKADLLVSVHA
+214 KAKADLLVSIHA
-226 DSFHNATPR
+226 DSFHNSTPR

-387 ASRPA
+387 VSQPV
-392 ATTRSAPVAQQPVSQ
+392 ATTRPAPVARQPVSQ
-407 PRQVQLQPVVSNKM
+407 PRQTQSQPVVTNKM
-421 PATARDGGATGT
+421 PATARDGGAGSGS

-441 SAAAQETGAPVS
+441 SAAAQESGAPVS
-453 SVGDYDKSRMLRHVV
+453 SVGDYDKSRML
-468 QRGESLSRL
+468 
-477 AEKHGV
+477 
-483 SQSTLVEINQLRSR
+483 
-497 DIQIGQTIYIPQ
+497 
-509 QGQSRSAAPV
+509 
-519 RSDDKS
+519 
-525 QMIRHV
+525 RHV

-578 SAAPVRSDDKSQMIR
+578 SAAPVRNDDKSQMLR

-612 QARLVEINKLKSRD
+612 QARLVEINKLKSRN

>member
-1 MRLILVIAL
+1 
-10 SLMALPSWA
+10 MALPSWA
-19 NQLKSVRIWP
+19 NQLKSVRVWP

-42 APNFNY
+42 APNYNY

-63 ASNAANLARIENN
+63 ANNVANLASIGNN
-76 SELVRKIRQST
+76 SELVRKIRESS
-87 PLEKGGLRLVMD
+87 PLEKGGLRLVLD
-99 LSSAIKPVVFPLA
+99 LSSTIKPVVFPLA

-126 YEEKRSAAAVQSTP
+126 YEEKRSAAAVQATP

-226 DSFHNATPR
+226 DSFHNSTPR

-350 LATASYQD
+350 LATPAYQD
-358 QLARAIFEGIRNYYR
+358 KLARAIFEGIRNYYR

-379 AMLTGKGQ
+379 ALLTGKGH

-392 ATTRSAPVAQQPVSQ
+392 ATTRPAPVAQQSVSQ
-407 PRQVQLQPVVSNKM
+407 PRQVQLQQVVTNKM
-421 PATARDGGATGT
+421 PATARDGGAATSS

-453 SVGDYDKSRMLRHVV
+453 NVGDYDKSRMLRHVV
-468 QRGESLSRL
+468 KRGESLSRL
-477 AEKHGV
+477 AERHGV

-497 DIQIGQTIYIPQ
+497 DIQIGQTIYIPL

-543 KHGVSQS
+543 K
-550 TLVEINQLRSRDIQ
+550 N
-564 IGQTIYIPQQGQSR
+564 
-578 SAAPVRSDDKSQMIR
+578 
-593 HVVKRGESLSRLAE
+593 
-607 KHGVS
+607 GVS

>member
-1 MRLILVIAL
+1 
-10 SLMALPSWA
+10 MALPSWA

-42 APNFNY
+42 APNYNY

-140 VGGKGKGVVI
+140 VGGKGVVI

-188 EPGMRAVLTRRG
+188 EPGMRAVMTRRG

-214 KAKADLLVSVHA
+214 KAKADLLVSIHA
-226 DSFHNATPR
+226 DSFHNSTPR

-387 ASRPA
+387 VSQPA
-392 ATTRSAPVAQQPVSQ
+392 ATRPAPVARQPVSQ
-407 PRQVQLQPVVSNKM
+407 PRQTQLQPAVTNKM
-421 PATARDGGATGT
+421 PATARDGGAGSGS

-441 SAAAQETGAPVS
+441 SAAAQESGAPVS
-453 SVGDYDKSRMLRHVV
+453 SVGDYDKSRML
-468 QRGESLSRL
+468 
-477 AEKHGV
+477 
-483 SQSTLVEINQLRSR
+483 
-497 DIQIGQTIYIPQ
+497 
-509 QGQSRSAAPV
+509 
-519 RSDDKS
+519 
-525 QMIRHV
+525 RHV

-578 SAAPVRSDDKSQMIR
+578 AAAPVRSDDKSQMIR

-612 QARLVEINKLKSRD
+612 QARLVEINKLKSRN

>member
-1 MRLILVIAL
+1 
-10 SLMALPSWA
+10 MALPSWA
-19 NQLKSVRIWP
+19 NQLKSVRVWP

-42 APNFNY
+42 APNYNY

-63 ASNAANLARIENN
+63 ANNVANLARIGNN
-76 SELVRKIRQST
+76 SELVRKIRESS
-87 PLEKGGLRLVMD
+87 PLEKGGLRLVLD
-99 LSSAIKPVVFPLA
+99 LSSTIKPVVFPLA

-126 YEEKRSAAAVQSTP
+126 YEEKRSAAAVQATP

-226 DSFHNATPR
+226 DSFHNSTPR

-350 LATASYQD
+350 LATPAYQD
-358 QLARAIFEGIRNYYR
+358 KLARAIFEGIRNYYR

-392 ATTRSAPVAQQPVSQ
+392 ATTRPAPVAQQSVSQ
-407 PRQVQLQPVVSNKM
+407 PRQVQSQPVVTNKM
-421 PATARDGGATGT
+421 PATARDGGAATSS

-441 SAAAQETGAPVS
+441 SAAVQETGAPVS
-453 SVGDYDKSRMLRHVV
+453 NVGDYDKSRMLRHVV
-468 QRGESLSRL
+468 KRGESLSRL
-477 AEKHGV
+477 AERHGV
-483 SQSTLVEINQLRSR
+483 SQSTLVEINRLRSR

-543 KHGVSQS
+543 K
-550 TLVEINQLRSRDIQ
+550 N
-564 IGQTIYIPQQGQSR
+564 
-578 SAAPVRSDDKSQMIR
+578 
-593 HVVKRGESLSRLAE
+593 
-607 KHGVS
+607 GVS

>member
-1 MRLILVIAL
+1 
-10 SLMALPSWA
+10 MALPSWA

-226 DSFHNATPR
+226 DSFHNSTPR

-407 PRQVQLQPVVSNKM
+407 PRQVQSQPVVSNKM
-421 PATARDGGATGT
+421 PATARDGGAATGS

-543 KHGVSQS
+543 KHGVSQ
-550 TLVEINQLRSRDIQ
+550 
-564 IGQTIYIPQQGQSR
+564 
-578 SAAPVRSDDKSQMIR
+578 
-593 HVVKRGESLSRLAE
+593 
-607 KHGVS
+607 
-612 QARLVEINKLKSRD
+612 ARLVEINKLKSRD

>member
-1 MRLILVIAL
+1 
-10 SLMALPSWA
+10 MALPSWA

-42 APNFNY
+42 APNYNY

-126 YEEKRSAAAVQSTP
+126 YEEKRSAAAVQATP

-188 EPGMRAVLTRRG
+188 EPGMRAVMTRRG

-214 KAKADLLVSVHA
+214 KAKADLLVSIHA
-226 DSFHNATPR
+226 DSFHNSTPR

-387 ASRPA
+387 VSQPVANTRP
-392 ATTRSAPVAQQPVSQ
+392 APVARHPVSQ
-407 PRQVQLQPVVSNKM
+407 PRQTQSQPVVTNKM
-421 PATARDGGATGT
+421 PATTRDGGAASGS

-441 SAAAQETGAPVS
+441 SAAAQESGAPVS
-453 SVGDYDKSRMLRHVV
+453 SVGDYDKSRML
-468 QRGESLSRL
+468 
-477 AEKHGV
+477 
-483 SQSTLVEINQLRSR
+483 
-497 DIQIGQTIYIPQ
+497 
-509 QGQSRSAAPV
+509 
-519 RSDDKS
+519 
-525 QMIRHV
+525 RHV

-612 QARLVEINKLKSRD
+612 QARLVEINKLKSRN

>member
-19 NQLKSVRIWP
+19 NQLKSVRVWP

-42 APNFNY
+42 APNYNY

-63 ASNAANLARIENN
+63 ANNVANLARIGNN
-76 SELVRKIRQST
+76 SELVRKIRESS
-87 PLEKGGLRLVMD
+87 PLEKGGLRLVLD
-99 LSSAIKPVVFPLA
+99 LSSTIKPVVFPLA

-126 YEEKRSAAAVQSTP
+126 YEEKRSAAAVQATP

-226 DSFHNATPR
+226 DSFHNSTPR

-350 LATASYQD
+350 LATPAYQD
-358 QLARAIFEGIRNYYR
+358 KLARAIFEGIRNYYR

-392 ATTRSAPVAQQPVSQ
+392 VTTRPAPVAQQSVSQ
-407 PRQVQLQPVVSNKM
+407 PRQVQSQPVVTNKM
-421 PATARDGGATGT
+421 PATARDGGAATSS

-453 SVGDYDKSRMLRHVV
+453 NVGDYDKSRMLRHVV
-468 QRGESLSRL
+468 KRGESLSRL
-477 AEKHGV
+477 AERHGV

-509 QGQSRSAAPV
+509 QGQSRSAAPI

-543 KHGVSQS
+543 K
-550 TLVEINQLRSRDIQ
+550 N
-564 IGQTIYIPQQGQSR
+564 
-578 SAAPVRSDDKSQMIR
+578 
-593 HVVKRGESLSRLAE
+593 
-607 KHGVS
+607 GVS

>member
-1 MRLILVIAL
+1 M
-10 SLMALPSWA
+10 
-19 NQLKSVRIWP
+19 
-29 SPDNTRVV
+29 V

-42 APNFNY
+42 APNYNY

-188 EPGMRAVLTRRG
+188 EPGMRAVMTRRG

-214 KAKADLLVSVHA
+214 KAKADLLVSIHA
-226 DSFHNATPR
+226 DSFHNSTPR

-387 ASRPA
+387 VSQPV
-392 ATTRSAPVAQQPVSQ
+392 ATTRPAPVARQPVSQ
-407 PRQVQLQPVVSNKM
+407 PRQTQSQPVVTNKM
-421 PATARDGGATGT
+421 PATARDGGAGSGS

-441 SAAAQETGAPVS
+441 SAAAQESGAPVS
-453 SVGDYDKSRMLRHVV
+453 SVGDYDKSRML
-468 QRGESLSRL
+468 
-477 AEKHGV
+477 
-483 SQSTLVEINQLRSR
+483 
-497 DIQIGQTIYIPQ
+497 
-509 QGQSRSAAPV
+509 
-519 RSDDKS
+519 
-525 QMIRHV
+525 RHV

-578 SAAPVRSDDKSQMIR
+578 AAAPVRSDDKSQMIR

-612 QARLVEINKLKSRD
+612 QARLVEINKLKSRN

>member
-1 MRLILVIAL
+1 
-10 SLMALPSWA
+10 MALPSWA
-19 NQLKSVRIWP
+19 NQLKSVRVWP

-42 APNFNY
+42 APNYNY

-63 ASNAANLARIENN
+63 ANNVANLASIGNN
-76 SELVRKIRQST
+76 SELVRKIRESS
-87 PLEKGGLRLVMD
+87 PLEKGGLRLVLD
-99 LSSAIKPVVFPLA
+99 LSSTIKPVVFPLA

-126 YEEKRSAAAVQSTP
+126 YEEKRSAAAVQATP

-226 DSFHNATPR
+226 DSFHNSTPR

-350 LATASYQD
+350 LATPAYQD
-358 QLARAIFEGIRNYYR
+358 KLARAIFEGIRNYYR

-379 AMLTGKGQ
+379 ALLTGKGQ

-392 ATTRSAPVAQQPVSQ
+392 ATTRPAPVAQQSVSQ
-407 PRQVQLQPVVSNKM
+407 PRQVQSEPVVTNKM
-421 PATARDGGATGT
+421 PATARDGGAATSS

-441 SAAAQETGAPVS
+441 SAAVQETGAPVS
-453 SVGDYDKSRMLRHVV
+453 NVGDYDKSRMLRHVV
-468 QRGESLSRL
+468 KRGESLSRL
-477 AEKHGV
+477 AERHGV

-497 DIQIGQTIYIPQ
+497 DIQIGQTIYIPL

-543 KHGVSQS
+543 K
-550 TLVEINQLRSRDIQ
+550 N
-564 IGQTIYIPQQGQSR
+564 
-578 SAAPVRSDDKSQMIR
+578 
-593 HVVKRGESLSRLAE
+593 
-607 KHGVS
+607 GVS